1 MSRRECAV
9 AEGFIELA
17 VIVDLNV
24 IRRNLRR
31 IRTLTGGKLLFMV
44 KANAYGHGITEV
56 ARATCTIA
64 DMFGVATVDEGVLLR
79 ERGIENDILVAVCSP
94 EELSVACAYNLT
106 IGLSDR
112 LQMAKLVELS
122 RNGEVDAKDVKIHLK
137 LDTGMHRLGFEQ
149 SELDNA
155 LATLCDGGFKVQG
168 VYSHLRD
175 IDEKQIIA
183 FERMSSKVIERFP
196 YAVKHLAS
204 SHSLCKEDIH
214 YDMVR
219 VGLYGY
225 SGAMSVVSR
234 VLKVRRIRAGE
245 HISYGDYVVPKDTV
259 VAIVFGGYA
268 DGVLRYPPSKVCIR
282 GKELD
287 IIGNVCMDMFAV
299 DCGEFVPQIGECV
312 VLQGLELPLT
322 EIAKQRDTIEYT
334 VLTAWN
340 GRAQRIYFDD
350 KGTGKEFCKS

>member
-1 MSRRECAV
+1 M
-9 AEGFIELA
+9 
-17 VIVDLNV
+17 
-24 IRRNLRR
+24 
-31 IRTLTGGKLLFMV
+31 FMV
-44 KANAYGHGITEV
+44 KANAYGHGISEV
-56 ARATCTIA
+56 ANATRSIV

-79 ERGIENDILVAVCSP
+79 EQGIENDILVAVCST
-94 EELSVACAYNLT
+94 EELPVACANNLT

-112 LQMAKLVELS
+112 LQLARLVELS
-122 RNGEVDAKDVKIHLK
+122 HTGEIAAKDIRIHLK

-149 SELDNA
+149 SELDEV
-155 LATLCDGGFKVQG
+155 LATLYDGGFEVQG

-175 IDEKQIIA
+175 IDEKQIAA
-183 FERMSSKVIERFP
+183 FERMSGTVIEIFP
-196 YAVKHLAS
+196 HAVKHLAS
-204 SHSLCKEDIH
+204 SHSLCREDVH

-234 VLKVRRIRAGE
+234 VLKVRRVRAGE
-245 HISYGDYVVPKDTV
+245 HISYGDYVLPKDTV

-268 DGVLRYPPSKVCIR
+268 DGVLRNPPSKVSIR
-282 GKELD
+282 GNEFG

-350 KGTGKEFCKS
+350 KGTGKEYCKS